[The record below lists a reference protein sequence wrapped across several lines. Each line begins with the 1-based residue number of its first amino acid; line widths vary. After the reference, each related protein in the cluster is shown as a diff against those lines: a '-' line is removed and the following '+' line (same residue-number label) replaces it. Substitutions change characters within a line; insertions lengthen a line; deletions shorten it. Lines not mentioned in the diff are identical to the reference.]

1 MTILK
6 DIEQL
11 LSNLRQ
17 LPKETEWVEFKH
29 NYYKAQEIGE
39 YISALSNS
47 ACLHSKE
54 KGYLVF
60 GVENE
65 THRIVGTSFKPKQK
79 KVGNQELENWLAT
92 LLSPRID
99 FIIHEFQVNSKRI
112 VLFEIDPAINTP
124 VRFKGIEYIRVGSSK
139 KKLSDH
145 PGKERKIWRK
155 QAVSD
160 WSAMTCKGASI
171 GDLEPEAI
179 LKASREY
186 KQKHRTLADEV
197 ESWDVETFLNKAR
210 LTKEDE
216 ITRAAILLLGRE
228 ESAHFLSPSVAR
240 MTWILRDDHGSEMDY
255 AHFGPPFILN
265 VERALSKVRNL
276 SYRYLPSGL
285 LFPIDITQ
293 YDQWVIR
300 EALHNCIAHQDYEL
314 RGTITIIERPDEL
327 TFGNVGAFIPGEVET
342 VLQTDYVPNFYR
354 NNFLAQAMVS
364 LNMIDTIGS
373 GIRRMYQKQRER
385 FFPLPDYDLTQS
397 DKVTVKIAGTILDEN
412 YTQMLLSKTE
422 LDLGTVLLLDKVQ
435 KRERI
440 TPEGLKC
447 LRRKNLVEGR
457 SPNIHVS
464 ADVAS
469 VTADR
474 ARYIRFKGFDEAYYQ
489 KLVVE
494 FIRKYGSASREDIDA
509 LLMDKLPE
517 ILTEVQKRNKINRL
531 LSVVMSGKRELI
543 RNVGSRRAPKWVL
556 LEKREKNNRN
566 NKSTRK
572 SD

>member
-1 MTILK
+1 MIAL
-6 DIEQL
+6 ENLERL
-11 LSNLRQ
+11 LSSLRQ

-29 NYYKAQEIGE
+29 DYYEAQKIGE

-99 FIIHEFQVNSKRI
+99 FIIHEFQSSSERI
-112 VLFEIDPAINTP
+112 VLFEIDPATNIP
-124 VRFKGIEYIRVGSSK
+124 VRFRGTAYIRVGSSK

-145 PGKERKIWRK
+145 PGKERKIWKK
-155 QAVSD
+155 QAVFD
-160 WSAMTCKGASI
+160 WPAKTCKGASI
-171 GDLEPEAI
+171 DDLEPEAI
-179 LKASREY
+179 LKAKKEY
-186 KQKHRTLADEV
+186 KQKHPSLADEV
-197 ESWDVETFLNKAR
+197 ESWDDQTFLNKAK
-210 LTKEDE
+210 LTKEGK

-240 MTWILRDDHGSEMDY
+240 ITWILRDDYGSEMDY
-255 AHFGPPFILN
+255 AHFGPPFILS
-265 VERALSKVRNL
+265 VERVFSKVRNL

-285 LFPIDITQ
+285 LFPIDIAQ

-327 TFGNVGAFIPGEVET
+327 TFTNVGSFIPGEVET
-342 VLQTDYVPNFYR
+342 VLQPDYIPNFYR

-385 FFPLPDYDLTQS
+385 FFPLPDYDLSQS

-422 LDLGTVLLLDKVQ
+422 LDLATVLLLDKVQ

-440 TPEGLKC
+440 TPEGVKR
-447 LRRKNLVEGR
+447 LRRQNLVEGR

-464 ADVAS
+464 VHVAS

-474 ARYIRFKGFDEAYYQ
+474 ARYIRFKGFDEAHYQ
-489 KLVVE
+489 NLVLE
-494 FIRKYGSASREDIDA
+494 FIGKYGSANREDIDS
-509 LLMDKLPE
+509 LLTDKLPE

-531 LSVVMSGKRELI
+531 LSVVMSRKRKLI
-543 RNVGSRRAPKWVL
+543 RNVRSRRAPKWIL
-556 LEKREKNNRN
+556 AEKRKKNNRN
-566 NKSTRK
+566 NKGSKK